1 LTGGRWHPG
10 QLMLALP
17 GLISLMLVLM
27 GAVPI
32 GAPFIGPVLPAFG
45 LIAVFIWATHRPDL
59 MPHWL
64 AFLIGLL
71 QDLVI
76 GGPLGLNALVLLVV
90 QAICSTQ
97 RRFLAGRPFILG
109 WLGFSLIALPVGLAQ
124 WLIACAYLT
133 ALVPIRDS
141 LIQATVT
148 IALFP
153 VVAAPLM
160 LLAQRLGREQAA

>member
-1 LTGGRWHPG
+1 MTE
-10 QLMLALP
+10 
-17 GLISLMLVLM
+17 
-27 GAVPI
+27 
-32 GAPFIGPVLPAFG
+32 GAPVQIE
-45 LIAVFIWATHRPDL
+45 L
-59 MPHWL
+59 MISEAYSWL
-64 AFLIGLL
+64 S
-71 QDLVI
+71 VI
-76 GGPLGLNALVLLVV
+76 SIVSVSSSLARSASQL
-90 QAICSTQ
+90 AICSTQ
-97 RRFLAGRPFILG
+97 RRFLAGRPFFLG

-160 LLAQRLGREQAA
+160 LLAQRLGREQTA